1 LVARQAH
8 KKSPGIERVEEE
20 LTQIAKGQLDR
31 RIELRSSDD
40 ARVIADNINLMTE
53 RLRTQIAREEEGRQ
67 FQSFVRLSAMLT
79 HDLKN
84 AIEALSLIVGNMER
98 HFDNEQFRL
107 DALRSLTGA
116 TDKLRGIVSRLARPL
131 SSLSGEHPR
140 PKTVDLIPV
149 IKRVAAVTAEP
160 LREKH
165 ILEMNLPPNL
175 FVFTDPE
182 RIEKVIENLILNGL
196 EAMANKSGKLSIT
209 AGLTSR
215 GAATFSV
222 TDTGT
227 GMGQNFIDNQLFR
240 PFSTTKKRGVGLG
253 LYTCREVI
261 EASAGTIEVES
272 KEGVGTTFRVV
283 LPSASHDSRS

>member
-1 LVARQAH
+1 
-8 KKSPGIERVEEE
+8 
-20 LTQIAKGQLDR
+20 
-31 RIELRSSDD
+31 
-40 ARVIADNINLMTE
+40 
-53 RLRTQIAREEEGRQ
+53 
-67 FQSFVRLSAMLT
+67 
-79 HDLKN
+79 
-84 AIEALSLIVGNMER
+84 ER

-140 PKTVDLIPV
+140 PKTVDLIRV

-227 GMGQNFIDNQLFR
+227 GMGQNFIDNHLFR